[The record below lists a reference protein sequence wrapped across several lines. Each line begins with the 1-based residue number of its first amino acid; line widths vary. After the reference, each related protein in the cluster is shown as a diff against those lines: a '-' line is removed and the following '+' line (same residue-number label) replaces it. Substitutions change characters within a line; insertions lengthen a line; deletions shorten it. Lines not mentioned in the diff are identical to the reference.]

1 MTTKTLVA
9 LTAVAIFVLLI
20 FALATVLAATAAF
33 ADLVPLELV
42 SALVA
47 EHYFFRLRLKYM
59 WPFGFF
65 GDEKPITFLA
75 SRSNA

>member
-1 MTTKTLVA
+1 LTTKTLVA
-9 LTAVAIFVLLI
+9 LAVAIFLLLI
-20 FALATVLAATAAF
+20 FALTAVLTATAAF

-42 SALVA
+42 SAFVA